1 VEIDNPESPLIVI
14 LMSLEEK
21 RTRIVEEMNY
31 LPDRFER
38 FTYLVDYGRNQAAFP
53 EEFRTDTFLI
63 EGCQSLL
70 WLVPELKDGVCAFKA
85 ESDSSIV
92 KGIAS
97 LICDFYSEETP
108 EDILKGEVKFLQEVG
123 VDQHLSSNRR
133 NGLGKVD
140 ERIKRFANS
149 CLEPNDM
156 Q

>member
-1 VEIDNPESPLIVI
+1 
-14 LMSLEEK
+14 MSLEEK

-53 EEFRTDTFLI
+53 DELQTDTFLI
-63 EGCQSLL
+63 DGCQSQL
-70 WLVPELKDGVCAFKA
+70 WLVPELKDGMCVFKA

-108 EDILKGEVKFLQEVG
+108 ENILKGDVKFLEEVG

-149 CLEPNDM
+149 CLEPDDT

>member
-1 VEIDNPESPLIVI
+1 
-14 LMSLEEK
+14 MSF
-21 RTRIVEEMNY
+21 

-38 FTYLVDYGRNQAAFP
+38 FSYIVDYGRNSPALADSM
-53 EEFRTDTFLI
+53 RTDTFRV
-63 EGCQSLL
+63 EGCQSQL
-70 WLVPELKDGVCAFKA
+70 WLVPEYRDGKCFFRA

-97 LICDFYSEETP
+97 MICDYYSDETP
-108 EDILKGEVKFLQEVG
+108 EIVLSGDVGFLEEVG

-140 ERIKRFANS
+140 ERIKRFATS
-149 CLEPNDM
+149 CLEVGNP